1 MKIWIESLFVIGML
15 SLVGCATMPS
25 GNYYRMTPIAEDD
38 VVLDATGQGPVL
50 VSEKANM
57 AIFVGSASTMWLSGE
72 RPSFNLSVANLSDYG
87 FRFGM
92 ENVRVRY
99 NGELLNL
106 VSPEVLVVEAKRK
119 EQRAAR
125 NAGLMQFLGAVNQH
139 MANYGSF
146 ESSDAYWGAQGN
158 AELLNMVVRE
168 ADVDARTAAQEA
180 EFTQDHYQSAMLK
193 EQFIGAKI
201 EGEKGHIGGG
211 VIFADIPEA
220 AGRGGYFE
228 LMVDVD
234 GEYHDFRFE
243 VMRVEP

>member
-1 MKIWIESLFVIGML
+1 MNIQIESLFVIGML

-25 GNYYRMTPIAEDD
+25 NDYYRMTPVAEDD

-50 VSEKANM
+50 VPILVSEKANM
-57 AIFVGSASTMWLSGE
+57 TIFVGSASTMWSSSE

-87 FRFGM
+87 FSFGM

-125 NAGLMQFLGAVNQH
+125 DAGWLQFLGAVNQH
-139 MANYGSF
+139 VAT
-146 ESSDAYWGAQGN
+146 
-158 AELLNMVVRE
+158 LLKVIVRE
-168 ADVDARTAAQEA
+168 ADVDAETAALETELA
-180 EFTQDHYQSAMLK
+180 QDHYQSAMLK
-193 EQFIGAKI
+193 EQFIRPKI

-211 VIFADIPEA
+211 VIFTDIPEVV
-220 AGRGGYFE
+220 GRGGYFD

-243 VMRVEP
+243 VKLVEP